1 MRASRQTLQKKSQ
14 PVPASRKKIPI
25 PRFRALTALICIVL
39 ALLVG
44 SLVLTSRAGS
54 ATYTWNPAT
63 GAQAGRLFSA
73 DSPLNQAIP
82 ADVQYRA
89 DGQTRIQAA
98 GPPANLSQL
107 TWSVPV
113 FDVDGSSPKVKVFC
127 YVYTCDEI
135 TNTLVPIPN
144 GVYGQQGSD
153 GHVTIIDHSTRKVY
167 DYWIWKDCSWV
178 VNFVN
183 ANYCPASAGIASL
196 DGYGVGGGTNVA
208 GLAGGMIRTYEV
220 EAGVIDHALTFA
232 TGTTCQGVPFYPA
245 LYSDGVTIN
254 QSTCMPIG
262 SRIQLDPTVNVD
274 ALPGITAFE
283 KMVAKALQ
291 KYGAYA
297 NDTSLTFGF
306 GMEFDR
312 TGRNVYTRAGLPAGD
327 YSSMTHIPWDRIKMI
342 QPQWNTDG
350 TKAYSW
356 GNTASTVPPVAPVP
370 IAPAPTGPG
379 TNGTSAAANS
389 TPTSR
394 TVTPTNPKAA
404 QPSTS
409 GSSGTGEAAQAS
421 PSATPT
427 ATPSFNDSVDLKSR
441 RTAGSQKAAISSS
454 VVGSFLFIN
463 RSVVSWQPVEGAVK
477 YRVRVN
483 SGFDR
488 TTTTTSTTIWHLAT
502 GQQKIFIQPLKADGR
517 NAGDAI
523 QLTISTTCTWYG
535 VCK

>member
-1 MRASRQTLQKKSQ
+1 MATRKTPHKKPTKKSL
-14 PVPASRKKIPI
+14 
-25 PRFRALTALICIVL
+25 PRFRRRYALIFIL
-39 ALLVG
+39 FMLLVG
-44 SLVLTSRAGS
+44 TIVYFSRASS
-54 ATYTWNPAT
+54 ATYTWNPTT
-63 GAQAGRLFSA
+63 GAQSGRLFSS

-82 ADVQYRA
+82 GDVQYRA

-113 FDVDGSSPKVKVFC
+113 FDVDGSAPKVKVFC
-127 YVYTCDEI
+127 YVYACDEI

-144 GVYGQQGSD
+144 GVFGQQGSD

-167 DYWIWKDCSWV
+167 DYWIWKNCDFV
-178 VNFVN
+178 INFVA
-183 ANYCPASAGIASL
+183 ANWCPASAGIASL
-196 DGYGVGGGTNVA
+196 DGNGVGGGTNVA
-208 GLAGGMIRTYEV
+208 SLAGGMIRTYEV

-232 TGTTCQGVPFYPA
+232 TGTTCQGTPFYPA
-245 LYSDGVTIN
+245 LYSDGTTTN

-262 SRIQLDPTVNVD
+262 SRIQLDPSVNVD

-306 GMEFDR
+306 GMEYDR
-312 TGRNVYTRAGLPAGD
+312 TGRNVYGRAGLPAGD
-327 YSSMTHIPWDRIKMI
+327 YSSMTHIPWDRIKMV

-356 GNTASTVPPVAPVP
+356 GNVAPTLPSVAPVP

-389 TPTSR
+389 VPKASSGSPSKPTTPQSKQQATAPSASPQASQTPSAESPTADSTTVVENRKATLTPT
-394 TVTPTNPKAA
+394 
-404 QPSTS
+404 
-409 GSSGTGEAAQAS
+409 
-421 PSATPT
+421 
-427 ATPSFNDSVDLKSR
+427 
-441 RTAGSQKAAISSS
+441 ISSK
-454 VVGSFLFIN
+454 VVSSLVFVN
-463 RSVVSWQPVEGAVK
+463 RSQITWKAIDGATK
-477 YRVRVN
+477 YQVRVN
-483 SGFDR
+483 GGSAK
-488 TTTTTSTTIWHLAT
+488 TTTKLSTTIWHFGNGKQTVIVQAT
-502 GQQKIFIQPLKADGR
+502 ADDGSYV
-517 NAGDAI
+517 GDE
-523 QLTISTTCTWYG
+523 QTLTIKPTCTWYG